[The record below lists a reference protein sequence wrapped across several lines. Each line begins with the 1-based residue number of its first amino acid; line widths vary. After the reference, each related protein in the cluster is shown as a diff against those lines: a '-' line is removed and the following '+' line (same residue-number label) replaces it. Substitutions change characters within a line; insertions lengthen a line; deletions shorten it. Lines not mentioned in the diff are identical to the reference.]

1 MIKDIFRLQNGW
13 IDNPNYEFPAFERDI
28 ETILDSQLKSKLIIG
43 LIGSRQVGKSSIIY
57 RTIKKLLNTGIP
69 NSDIFYFNLDDLKL
83 HELFTDIT
91 QFVQFAGRNIDGKDS
106 RKYIFID
113 EIQRLENPG
122 LFLKEL
128 YDLKLNY
135 KIFYSGSSQLE
146 LKSKLKENLV
156 GRARVFEIKRLSFSE
171 LLTFASPI
179 TNREAL
185 EHVLIFGNYP
195 GVCIEKSN
203 MEKKLL
209 IKDIYQSY
217 IQKDITDFL
226 KINNYQVFNNL
237 LIALAAQSG
246 SLLSID
252 NLSKSLKTSRR
263 DIEHFINV
271 LEGTFIIKRI
281 YPFFRNYKK
290 EITKTPK
297 AYFLDNGLRN
307 FILNSFNSLNIRNDI
322 GSLFESFIFTEID
335 KLDFHSIQKINY
347 WRTTNQTEIDFIVQN
362 DFGNFAVEVKW
373 EKNIFPKSFTTFK
386 KYYPKT
392 KCLIINKN
400 NFSSMNLKNAVKI
413 KKALN

>member
-1 MIKDIFRLQNGW
+1 MIKEIFRLQNGW
-13 IDNPNYEFPAFERDI
+13 IDNPNYEFPAFEREI
-28 ETILDSQLKSKLIIG
+28 ETVLASQLSSQLIIG

-57 RTIKKLLNTGIP
+57 RTIKKLINEGVST
-69 NSDIFYFNLDDLKL
+69 SDILYFNLDDLKL
-83 HELFTDIT
+83 HEFFTDIT
-91 QFVQFAGRNIDGKDS
+91 QFVQFVGREIGSKSS

-156 GRARVFEIKRLSFSE
+156 GRVRVFEIKRLSFAE

-179 TNREAL
+179 TEKEAL
-185 EHVLIFGNYP
+185 EHILIFGTYP
-195 GVCIEKSN
+195 GVCLEKSN
-203 MEKKLL
+203 IEKKLL

-226 KINNYQVFNNL
+226 KINNYHVFNNL

-246 SLLSID
+246 CLLNID
-252 NLSKSLKTSRR
+252 NLSKSLRISRK

-297 AYFLDNGLRN
+297 VYFLDNGLRN
-307 FILNSFNSLNIRNDI
+307 FILNNFNSLNVRNDT
-322 GSLFESFIFTEID
+322 GSLFESFVFTEID

-362 DFGNFAVEVKW
+362 DFGSFAIEVKW
-373 EKNIFPKSFTTFK
+373 NKESLPKSFTTFN

-392 KCLIINKN
+392 NCFLINKN
-400 NFSSMNLKNAVKI
+400 NFSSIKNKYA
-413 KKALN
+413 